1 MGAAISM
8 RVARLCV
15 SARSQA
21 AWASA
26 IVRLWSL
33 GHHGRNPRGPESDLL
48 AGRRDPGDLDVMDA
62 DLTGEPSDPPDDR
75 PGCFGARRGIAGL
88 ALDRDGGLI
97 QLVPACR
104 RPDQRAPAGKRYRV
118 LERPPPLVGQRR
130 IQLAITRTVSFY
142 LRSCPGVP
150 GRWPSAVGCGPLPG
164 AGLAGPG
171 SLRGPGRSW
180 PSRRFP
186 PSPATG
192 GTPEDATQ
200 AARTATR
207 TQLPSAPEV
216 TLARRLSPC
225 SASPAWQQVN
235 RWAAG
240 RPDDHRNRLKSG
252 RSARRKRFHHRDRCT
267 HMRRRGGRQ
276 VPRYRRAC
284 WPVPRPAFG
293 GRSLHWHGTGDA
305 R

>member
-33 GHHGRNPRGPESDLL
+33 GHHGRNPGGPEPDLL
-48 AGRRDPGDLDVMDA
+48 AGRRDPGDLDVTDA

-75 PGCFGARRGIAGL
+75 PGCFGACRGSLAWHSIVTVASSSLSQRAAARIRGRPRESVIGFWNAHRRSL
-88 ALDRDGGLI
+88 VDGG
-97 QLVPACR
+97 
-104 RPDQRAPAGKRYRV
+104 YNS
-118 LERPPPLVGQRR
+118 
-130 IQLAITRTVSFY
+130 AITRTVSFY

-180 PSRRFP
+180 PSRRFLPRRRQEGP
-186 PSPATG
+186 PRMPRRRPA
-192 GTPEDATQ
+192 
-200 AARTATR
+200 
-207 TQLPSAPEV
+207 
-216 TLARRLSPC
+216 
-225 SASPAWQQVN
+225 
-235 RWAAG
+235 
-240 RPDDHRNRLKSG
+240 RPRG
-252 RSARRKRFHHRDRCT
+252 RSYPPHRKS
-267 HMRRRGGRQ
+267 
-276 VPRYRRAC
+276 P
-284 WPVPRPAFG
+284 
-293 GRSLHWHGTGDA
+293 
-305 R
+305 